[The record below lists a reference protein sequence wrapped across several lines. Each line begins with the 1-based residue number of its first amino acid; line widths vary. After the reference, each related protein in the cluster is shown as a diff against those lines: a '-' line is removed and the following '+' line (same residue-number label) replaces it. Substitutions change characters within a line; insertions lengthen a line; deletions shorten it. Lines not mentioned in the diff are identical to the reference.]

1 MPTFEPQ
8 HLHTNPNIY
17 RYVNQMTDGVQA
29 RALALKRVSTIASLK
44 ATGIAKTA
52 SICNF
57 NPVCLRIEGGLNYK
71 VPAAREQLVEV
82 LGDGIVERNVP
93 GIPYK
98 IPSTVDEAVRD
109 DLKLEFPYNGR
120 IYRAS
125 ILTLRDPHLYPKIID
140 VYKTPE
146 QELGDGRGVYDI
158 AVCKQIEIAHAYWT
172 VYNVGA
178 HDSSGMG
185 GVLMFE
191 GDQYALK
198 SDTIM
203 VPKFVTLPNG
213 AREYFCESQDLMTT
227 LAECLDTQKRY
238 YDNQM
243 QIGQSYHDDP
253 DQRKNITMV
262 HRIWAQWG
270 LDMGFREKAVDWLLS
285 VDDPTET
292 CGGCGS
298 AKKRALAYFCH
309 ACARPY
315 DPFRAYMDKELPYES
330 AHLGR
335 LTDEQWELVNAE
347 ELKRRSRRLPNIP
360 PPEPPAAGHHG
371 GKKSTS

>member
-1 MPTFEPQ
+1 MPTFEAQ
-8 HLHTNPNIY
+8 HLHTNPNIH

-29 RALALKRVSTIASLK
+29 RALALKRISTIASLK

-57 NPVCLRIEGGLNYK
+57 NPVCLRIEGGINYK
-71 VPAAREQLVEV
+71 VPAGKEQVIEV
-82 LGDGIVERNVP
+82 LGDGIVERDLRFEAKVP
-93 GIPYK
+93 SMVD
-98 IPSTVDEAVRD
+98 PSVPES
-109 DLKLEFPYNGR
+109 LKLEFPYQGR
-120 IYRAS
+120 RYKAS
-125 ILTLRDPHLYPKIID
+125 IVTLRDPHLYPKIID

-146 QELGDGRGVYDI
+146 QDLGDGRGVYDI

-172 VYNVGA
+172 TYNVGA

-191 GDQYALK
+191 GDQWALK
-198 SDTIM
+198 SDTIL
-203 VPKFVTLPNG
+203 VPQFVTLPNG
-213 AREYFCESQDLMTT
+213 AREYYAEPRDLGET

-270 LDMGFREKAVDWLLS
+270 LDMGFREKPVDWLLS

-292 CGGCGS
+292 CDGCGS

-330 AHLGR
+330 AHMGK
-335 LTDEQWELVNAE
+335 LTDEQWPIVNAE
-347 ELKRRSRRLPNIP
+347 EQRRRSLRLPNMP
-360 PPEPPAAGHHG
+360 PPEPPAKEHG
-371 GKKSTS
+371 KGK